1 MECSKEIG
9 WGSLS
14 PISMWMVHVV
24 IFSHNFLV
32 PFITN
37 PLSDEK
43 TELEQW
49 GGSEVMEGINGEKPP
64 YTSGGNINNRMVSG
78 DSSRPCLGATF
89 GLMLSISACPAL
101 VCFLHSVQIASWWMP
116 TYYYL

>member
-43 TELEQW
+43 TELEQL
-49 GGSEVMEGINGEKPP
+49 GRVQGH
-64 YTSGGNINNRMVSG
+64 GGNQWRE
-78 DSSRPCLGATF
+78 AT
-89 GLMLSISACPAL
+89 IYIRRE
-101 VCFLHSVQIASWWMP
+101 HQ
-116 TYYYL
+116 